1 MKITVLL
8 ENTTKDKRLK
18 TKHGLSLYISTQK
31 HTLLFDLGPGKQF
44 LKNAETLGI
53 DVSEADAAIISH
65 GHDDHGGGLKAFLSA
80 NSKATVYVRQSAF
93 LPHYERGMKFA
104 NNIGLDRKLIKHPRI
119 LYTGEWFTIDDE
131 LQVFSGAAN
140 DELRPSNDGLFVET
154 KSGMANGP
162 FIHEQSLII
171 SEGDKRVLIGGC
183 AHNGI
188 AGILEK
194 AELILGGE
202 KITHV
207 VSGMHLASPADKLI
221 ESEDYINR
229 LASKLNE
236 SSAQFYTCHCTGLS
250 GYEKLSETMHD
261 KIQYLAAGESI
272 EI

>member
-154 KSGMANGP
+154 KSGMANDP
-162 FIHEQSLII
+162 FIHE
-171 SEGDKRVLIGGC
+171 E
-183 AHNGI
+183 
-188 AGILEK
+188 
-194 AELILGGE
+194 
-202 KITHV
+202 T
-207 VSGMHLASPADKLI
+207 
-221 ESEDYINR
+221 
-229 LASKLNE
+229 
-236 SSAQFYTCHCTGLS
+236 SAFS
-250 GYEKLSETMHD
+250 
-261 KIQYLAAGESI
+261 
-272 EI
+272 